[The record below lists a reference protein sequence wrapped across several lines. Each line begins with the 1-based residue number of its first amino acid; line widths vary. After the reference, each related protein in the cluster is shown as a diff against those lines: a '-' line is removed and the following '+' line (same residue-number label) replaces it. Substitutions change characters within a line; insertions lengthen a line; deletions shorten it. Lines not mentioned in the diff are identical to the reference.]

1 MEIKNYED
9 VNLTLKRLAELSV
22 TLEKIN
28 GEVTLECN
36 RIKESRASE
45 VEKINNEKKYLEQ
58 CITNFCE
65 DNKGDFAEKRSKDFT
80 FGTIG

>member
-1 MEIKNYED
+1 MEIKSYED

-22 TLEKIN
+22 ALEKIN

-45 VEKINNEKKYLEQ
+45 EERIKNEKKYIEQ
-58 CITNFCE
+58 
-65 DNKGDFAEKRSKDFT
+65 
-80 FGTIG
+80 